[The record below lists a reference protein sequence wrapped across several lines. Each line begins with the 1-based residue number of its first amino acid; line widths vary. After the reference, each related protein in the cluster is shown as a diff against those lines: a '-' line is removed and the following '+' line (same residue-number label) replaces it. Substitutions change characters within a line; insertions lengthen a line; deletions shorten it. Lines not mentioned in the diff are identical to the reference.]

1 DPAPSSS
8 PPSSPTAYNDS
19 SPASSPGHDDSL
31 QDVDWRGGPSGAS
44 PPMDP
49 FAAAAKGPWVPPEY
63 EKGVKKNRPAS
74 PSSPTHNRS
83 KKPRLIGPESSLE
96 TIVAAPTRVYESKLE
111 SEEEKEAAIWDE
123 ASDKMVD
130 NGNGTVQLESCNL
143 STIPKKF
150 VEDLHHWY
158 VPPEQIENMNATRQ
172 NLSFAHP
179 HPAPREFGRS
189 ITAPA
194 ILGSR
199 AVGSARHD
207 IQLYLAGNEIS
218 RIPLEL
224 LSLEKLTVLSL
235 RGNRLKSLP
244 PEIRHLK
251 NLHTLNVAGNLL
263 EYLPAEMLEMKLK
276 LLTLFPNHFMENLVR
291 SSSAKRPFDREKPR
305 RRVGISPPSRSAHRV
320 PPLVEL
326 ALRSLFSTDP
336 REVDAERQISKYY
349 VLPLCEAD
357 VGLGSPDCGKKEFRQ
372 VLPPHLRGVLHA
384 IHPGSVDSDVV
395 AEADA
400 PSLGSCPGPHHLH
413 ESVFVTPAEE
423 RFTWESVVAGVDIGG
438 EVCLK
443 WRGCLWGCL
452 DFL

>member
-1 DPAPSSS
+1 MFDAHGPRWAPAPSSS

-19 SPASSPGHDDSL
+19 SPASSPGHDDSV
-31 QDVDWRGGPSGAS
+31 QDEDWRGGGPSGAS

-63 EKGVKKNRPAS
+63 EKGVKKNRPSS
-74 PSSPTHNRS
+74 PSSPTRNRS

-96 TIVAAPTRVYESKLE
+96 TVVAVPTRVSVSKLE

-130 NGNGTVQLESCNL
+130 NGNGT
-143 STIPKKF
+143 F

-179 HPAPREFGRS
+179 QPATRDFSRS

-207 IQLYLAGNEIS
+207 IQIFLAGNRIS
-218 RIPLEL
+218 TIPVGL
-224 LSLEKLTVLSL
+224 LSVDKLTVLSL
-235 RGNRLKSLP
+235 RGNRLKILP
-244 PEIRHLK
+244 PEIQHLK
-251 NLHTLNVAGNLL
+251 NLHTLNVAGNEL

-276 LLTLFPNHFMENLVR
+276 LLTIFPNSFKENLV
-291 SSSAKRPFDREKPR
+291 
-305 RRVGISPPSRSAHRV
+305 RSAHRV

-326 ALRSLFSTDP
+326 ALRSLFLTDP
-336 REVDAERQISKYY
+336 REVDAERRIARYY

-357 VGLGSPDCGKKEFRQ
+357 VI
-372 VLPPHLRGVLHA
+372 PPHLRRILHA
-384 IHPGSVDSDVV
+384 IHPGSVDT
-395 AEADA
+395 EGPADDDP

-423 RFTWESVVAGVDIGG
+423 RFTWETVVAGVDIGG
-438 EVCLK
+438 EVCVK

-452 DFL
+452 DFLDVETPVEVAEMDVDEEQDVATRIELASGGFGVTDFEDEG